1 MEQRTVVQS
10 NEAVSHFRLPNV
22 FFYRDERT
30 QIGGRFLLD
39 TSLSSTPNSN
49 ASTRHSVTSRIDCNS
64 RAFCYLIFSTRH
76 LNATLENRNNV
87 ENFNTRLRFLAAP
100 DASCKSTKWKVE
112 KSRSGG

>member
-39 TSLSSTPNSN
+39 TSLSSTASSN
-49 ASTRHSVTSRIDCNS
+49 I
-64 RAFCYLIFSTRH
+64 STRH

-87 ENFNTRLRFLAAP
+87 EKFNTRLRFLAAP

-112 KSRSGG
+112 KSRSGGSATCREQQD